1 MLSAAADVEFSA
13 LCPFSSLLGDFVSTA
28 FLPAQVAQSAGPLT
42 AEHHQQIASA
52 HSRAAKIR
60 SAARVAAFNGWVTGA
75 FALCSLPFAPFSIA
89 GFLVALGLAV
99 VTYNEFR
106 GRRMLLAYDPKAA
119 SLLGWNQVGFL
130 SLITV
135 YSLWMILDGLTGTG
149 PFEKEMQQHPELQQV
164 LGSMEDFQR
173 LYQLIILAIY
183 GSVIALSSI
192 FQGYNA
198 FYYFTRSRHILDYLR
213 ETPSWIVEMQRVS

>member
-1 MLSAAADVEFSA
+1 M
-13 LCPFSSLLGDFVSTA
+13 
-28 FLPAQVAQSAGPLT
+28 
-42 AEHHQQIASA
+42 EHHQQIASA

-106 GRRMLLAYDPKAA
+106 GRKMLLAYDPNAA

-130 SLITV
+130 GLIAA
-135 YSLWMILDGLTGTG
+135 YSLWMIADAFTGAG
-149 PFEKEMQQHPELQQV
+149 PFSKEFQQYPELQQA
-164 LGSMEDFQR
+164 LGSAEQFQQLYR
-173 LYQLIILAIY
+173 LVILAIY
-183 GSVIALSSI
+183 GSVIALSAA
-192 FQGYNA
+192 FQGYSA
-198 FYYFTRSRHILDYLR
+198 CYYFTRLPIIQAYLQD
-213 ETPSWIVEMQRVS
+213 TPGWIVEMQRATSK